1 MVAFP
6 LAAIVPMFIPV
17 AGLSV
22 VDVPLTVTLPGT
34 KVVPAG
40 GISVMITL
48 FAANGAWFVA
58 VTVYVIVSPMAA
70 IVLSTV
76 FTNATLAVK
85 ISVLT
90 ILLVVVRLIVG
101 ALGAG

>member
-48 FAANGAWFVA
+48 FAV
-58 VTVYVIVSPMAA
+58 M
-70 IVLSTV
+70 VLGS
-76 FTNATLAVK
+76 L
-85 ISVLT
+85 
-90 ILLVVVRLIVG
+90 R
-101 ALGAG
+101 